1 MLGACL
7 NVKINVADLK
17 DESFKADILSK
28 AEDLKNQAIT
38 KEAEILQ
45 IVESKL

>member
-1 MLGACL
+1 M
-7 NVKINVADLK
+7 KINVADLK
-17 DESFKADILSK
+17 DESFKADVLSK
-28 AEDLKNQAIT
+28 AEDLKNQAMV